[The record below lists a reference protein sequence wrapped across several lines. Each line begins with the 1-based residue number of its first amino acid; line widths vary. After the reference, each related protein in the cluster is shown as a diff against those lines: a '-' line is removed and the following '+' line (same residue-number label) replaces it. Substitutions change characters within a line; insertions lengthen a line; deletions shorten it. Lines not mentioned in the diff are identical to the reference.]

1 MFLIIKIINLNKW
14 WKKNF
19 NYEENNLIKQKIWKE
34 YIFLYKN
41 NNYNN

>member
-34 YIFLYKN
+34 YIFFI
-41 NNYNN
+41 